1 MTRKDARA
9 AAVQL
14 LYEFEFH
21 GDETPAAF
29 FDFAQRQFEAEFDA
43 YTARLFYGVLEHRAQ
58 LDDLIAAHSKNWRL
72 DRINRVSRVILRLA
86 IFEMLFDDEV
96 ETPIAINEAV
106 ELSKQFELGESA
118 AFINGVL
125 GGVARGRQDA

>member
-21 GDETPAAF
+21 KDESPATF
-29 FDFAQRQFEAEFDA
+29 YDFAQRQFEAEFDA
-43 YTARLFYGVLEHRAQ
+43 YTARLFYGVLEHCAQ
-58 LDDLIAAHSKNWRL
+58 LDELIVAHSKNWRL

-96 ETPIAINEAV
+96 ETPVAINEAV

>member
-1 MTRKDARA
+1 MTRTDARA

-21 GDETPAAF
+21 KDESPATF
-29 FDFAQRQFEAEFDA
+29 YDFAQRQFEAEFDA
-43 YTARLFYGVLEHRAQ
+43 YTARLFYGVLEHCAQ
-58 LDDLIAAHSKNWRL
+58 LDELIVAHSKNWRL

-96 ETPIAINEAV
+96 ETPVAINEAV

>member
-14 LYEFEFH
+14 LYVFEFH
-21 GDETPAAF
+21 KDESPATF
-29 FDFAQRQFEAEFDA
+29 YDFAQRQFEAEFDA
-43 YTARLFYGVLEHRAQ
+43 YTARLFYGVLEHCAQ
-58 LDDLIAAHSKNWRL
+58 LDELIVAHSKNWRL

-96 ETPIAINEAV
+96 ETPVAINEAV